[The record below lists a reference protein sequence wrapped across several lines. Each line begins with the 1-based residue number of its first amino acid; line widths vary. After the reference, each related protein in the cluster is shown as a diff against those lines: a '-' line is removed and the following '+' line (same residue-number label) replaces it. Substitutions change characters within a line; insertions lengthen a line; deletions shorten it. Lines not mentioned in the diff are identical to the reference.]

1 VKRLL
6 ISLVLLA
13 LMLFAIDRVLGHA
26 LAMRYRI
33 APSDEADA
41 IGRGIAARA
50 PLVISG
56 SSRARHHYD
65 PDTLAARLGMTAWN
79 FGRDGQFGPFYSY
92 GVAELLLRSYTPRL
106 WILEVDD
113 RTLSGPDP
121 LSSLNVLLP
130 DAAWDPAIAEL
141 VNRRSRYER
150 LKRLSAIYPYNS
162 LVLALYD
169 PRGGGAHETRRGY
182 APIDGAIA
190 PADTVE
196 DVATAATQRPGAGA
210 ADLAPNPLKRRYLA
224 AMIDSLQRRGVT
236 VLAVRS
242 PEFLR
247 GPRDRALASAEAAR
261 LRLAFEGLRVRFL
274 DLGAAADPELAQA
287 LYFRDRTHLNRAGAG
302 RFSRLVADSILS
314 LGLAGRTAPGA
325 AAPGATTGR

>member
-6 ISLVLLA
+6 ISLVLFTLI
-13 LMLFAIDRVLGHA
+13 LLAIDRIVGHA
-26 LAMRYRI
+26 LATRYRV

-50 PLVISG
+50 PLVICG

-92 GVAELLLRSYTPRL
+92 GVAELVLRSYMPRL

-113 RTLSGPDP
+113 RTISGPDP

-130 DAAWDPAIAEL
+130 YAAQDPAIAEL
-141 VNRRSRYER
+141 VNHRSRYER

-190 PADTVE
+190 PADTLE
-196 DVATAATQRPGAGA
+196 EATDAAAPLRGADSG
-210 ADLAPNPLKRRYLA
+210 DLAPNPLKRRYLQ
-224 AMIDSLQRRGVT
+224 AMIDSLERRGVT

-247 GPRDRALASAEAAR
+247 GPRDRARARAEAER
-261 LRLAFEGLRVRFL
+261 LRSAFAGLKVRFL

-287 LYFRDRTHLNRAGAG
+287 RYFRDRTHLNRAGAD
-302 RFSRLVADSILS
+302 RFSSLVADSILS
-314 LGLAGRTAPGA
+314 LGLEGRTT
-325 AAPGATTGR
+325 PGATSSSAGAGR

>member
-6 ISLVLLA
+6 ISLVLFA
-13 LMLFAIDRVLGHA
+13 LMLLAIDRALGHA
-26 LAMRYRI
+26 LAARFRV

-50 PLVISG
+50 PLVICG

-92 GVAELLLRSYTPRL
+92 GVAELVLRSYTPRL
-106 WILEVDD
+106 WIMEVDD

-130 DAAWDPAIAEL
+130 YAAQDPAIAEL
-141 VNRRSRYER
+141 VNRRSRYEW

-162 LVLALYD
+162 LVLALYE
-169 PRGGGAHETRRGY
+169 PRGGAHETRRGY
-182 APIDGAIA
+182 APIDGTIA
-190 PADTVE
+190 AADTVE
-196 DVATAATQRPGAGA
+196 DVADAAAQPPR
-210 ADLAPNPLKRRYLA
+210 ADSPNLAPNPLKRRYLS
-224 AMIDSLQRRGVT
+224 AMIDMLERRGVT

-242 PEFLR
+242 PRFPR
-247 GPRDRALASAEAAR
+247 GPGDRERASAEAAR
-261 LRLAFEGLRVRFL
+261 LRSAFADLKVRFL
-274 DLGAAADPELAQA
+274 DLGADADPELGQA
-287 LYFRDRTHLNRAGAG
+287 RYFRDRTHLNRAGAS

-314 LGLAGRTAPGA
+314 LGLAGP
-325 AAPGATTGR
+325 AAPGATSASAGGHR